1 MGGLKGSL
9 KKKEKKKGHRFR
21 IFRGGVSMRLSSG
34 RGQVPRFGMPPLVMT
49 EAAYVGT
56 LWTLW
61 TWEVLSEKEET
72 AKESQR

>member
-1 MGGLKGSL
+1 MEKCNGRFKGLPKNP
-9 KKKEKKKGHRFR
+9 KKGIASEFSKGRF
-21 IFRGGVSMRLSSG
+21 SSG

-61 TWEVLSEKEET
+61 KWEVLSEKEET
-72 AKESQR
+72 ATESQR